1 MELQF
6 CKEEEAE
13 TLNSKKMPTLGW
25 TKVAFAVSLLLRC
38 RIFRVVHAP
47 LLDEQLQVRYYP
59 GQMFRS
65 CSYYAL
71 IPPVEKKSLSSVL
84 VGLVACQLLSPHTV
98 RSKATQK
105 KYTNQKEPI
114 FSLERTP
121 GLYLLRDLIQGNVRR
136 LVVLYQS
143 DAFCT

>member
-6 CKEEEAE
+6 YKEEEAE

-71 IPPVEKKSLSSVL
+71 IPPGETDAKSIPSVEKKKSLKWFGWL
-84 VGLVACQLLSPHTV
+84 GGLPTTIPSY
-98 RSKATQK
+98 RS
-105 KYTNQKEPI
+105 
-114 FSLERTP
+114 
-121 GLYLLRDLIQGNVRR
+121 
-136 LVVLYQS
+136 
-143 DAFCT
+143 